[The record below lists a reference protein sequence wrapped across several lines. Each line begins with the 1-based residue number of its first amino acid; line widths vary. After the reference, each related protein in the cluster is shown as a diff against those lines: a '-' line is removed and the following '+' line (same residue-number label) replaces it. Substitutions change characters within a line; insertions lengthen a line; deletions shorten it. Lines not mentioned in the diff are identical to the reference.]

1 MKPEDVLSRLA
12 KLIAERKQLRPDGSY
27 VVSLFDGGHEAIA
40 AKVSE
45 EAAELIEAAGED
57 DLEHTVHEAADL
69 LFHVCVLLENAGVTL
84 AQVTGELESRFGIS
98 GLDEKASRTQN
109 NTSDNTSG
117 NAKDSTKDNTKNKGN
132 A

>member
-1 MKPEDVLSRLA
+1 MKAEDTLSRLTS
-12 KLIAERKQLRPDGSY
+12 LIAERKRLRPEGSY

-57 DLEHTVHEAADL
+57 DLKHTAHEAADL
-69 LFHVCVLLENAGVTL
+69 LFHVCVLLENSGVTL
-84 AQVTGELESRFGIS
+84 DQVTSELESRFGIS
-98 GLDEKASRTQN
+98 GLEEKASRTQDSTN
-109 NTSDNTSG
+109 KTNHTSDT
-117 NAKDSTKDNTKNKGN
+117 TKDKGN